1 MATTR
6 YVWEWYR
13 ADHNALA
20 NPGSSTAKNLNNA
33 NFTISASQPRAEM
46 LVEGNYAG
54 KPFYRGSGS
63 SFTTSGT
70 TKAYA
75 VSTYGK
81 YLYTSGYGNSILC
94 VVPDVYADSLD
105 KLEWAVGASVYLRF
119 NGSSTSFNTYEPQVT
134 KGEYLGVIGSKNST
148 AYKNGYDGSTYWY
161 VYKGSETIDPTDIY
175 LTSPKIVPGQTATV
189 NVVAPTSKYGG
200 VYYYVSYSVNGGSY
214 QSLPGQEGK
223 TFTFTVPSDAESL
236 RLRVYAGSD
245 GAVNSPYVYSVTYYA
260 NEAPSAPPSVSVPDV
275 IDPGDAFTVTW
286 SAATDPDGN
295 LSGYEIQRAYNGG
308 SAWSAVT
315 STADT
320 SVQTSVERGYKT
332 VRYRVRAYD
341 SKGEYSGWTY
351 SNTAAIRNLRAYVGI
366 NGKARKVDKLYVGV
380 NGKAR
385 QVVKG
390 YVGVNG
396 KARRFL

>member
-1 MATTR
+1 MAATR

-13 ADHNALA
+13 ANKNALSNGA
-20 NPGSSTAKNLNNA
+20 SVLSAALSNTT
-33 NFTISASQPRAEM
+33 FFISGSQPRAEM
-46 LVEGNYAG
+46 LTEGQFANM
-54 KPFYRGSGS
+54 PFYRGSGGS
-63 SFTTSGT
+63 YAVEGT
-70 TKAYA
+70 TKSYP

-81 YLYTSGYGNSILC
+81 YLYTAAYGNSILC
-94 VVPDVYADSLD
+94 VVPDGRDES
-105 KLEWAVGASVYLRF
+105 KLRWGVGSSVYLTTDSGVSVNFDRYQP
-119 NGSSTSFNTYEPQVT
+119 TVT
-134 KGEYLGVIGSKNST
+134 KGDYLGIIGSKSST
-148 AYKNGYDGSTYWY
+148 AYKNGYGGATYWY

-245 GAVNSPYVYSVTYYA
+245 GEVNSPYVYSVTYYA

-275 IDPGDAFTVTW
+275 LDPGEAFTVTW

-295 LSGYEIQRAYNGG
+295 LSGYEIQRAYNGE
-308 SAWSAVT
+308 SAWSSVT